1 MSIKIGQKLP
11 DSTLYKLGK
20 SGPETTKLSSLYTNR
35 KLAIFALPGAFTPTC
50 STSHLPT
57 IIEAAAGFY
66 KGGIDEILCVS
77 VNDPHVVAA
86 WGEISGSTAAG
97 ITMLGDPTSEFT
109 KSIGMEFDAPAVG
122 FFARSKRY
130 AMFANNGVVKI
141 FLPET
146 ARSTCEISSGRA
158 LLDNI

>member
-1 MSIKIGQKLP
+1 M
-11 DSTLYKLGK
+11 
-20 SGPETTKLSSLYTNR
+20 
-35 KLAIFALPGAFTPTC
+35 
-50 STSHLPT
+50 
-57 IIEAAAGFY
+57 
-66 KGGIDEILCVS
+66 S

-130 AMFANNGVVKI
+130 AMFADNGVVKI

-146 ARSTCEISSGRA
+146 ARSTCEISSGKA

>member
-1 MSIKIGQKLP
+1 M
-11 DSTLYKLGK
+11 
-20 SGPETTKLSSLYTNR
+20 
-35 KLAIFALPGAFTPTC
+35 
-50 STSHLPT
+50 PT

-66 KGGIDEILCVS
+66 KKGIDEILCVS

-86 WGEISGSTAAG
+86 WGEFSGSTAAG

-122 FFARSKRY
+122 LFARSKRY
-130 AMFANNGVVKI
+130 AMFADNGVVKV

-146 ARSTCEISSGRA
+146 ARSTCEISSGKA